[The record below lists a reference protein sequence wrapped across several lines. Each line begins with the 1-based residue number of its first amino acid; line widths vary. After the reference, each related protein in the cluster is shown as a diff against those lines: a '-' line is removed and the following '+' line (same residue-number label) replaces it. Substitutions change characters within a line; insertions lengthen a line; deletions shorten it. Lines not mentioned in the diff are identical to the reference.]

1 MTLHQYALIAVM
13 AVVVIILRSIPFML
27 FSGKRKVP
35 ASLLYLGKV
44 LTAAAIAMLV
54 VYSMFGVLNY
64 NTCGWSNLHWGL
76 IAGIVTAVLQY
87 FFKNPLIS
95 IITGTAVYMLTI
107 S

>member
-13 AVVVIILRSIPFML
+13 AVVVIILRCIPFVL

-54 VYSMFGVLNY
+54 VYSLYGNLNY
-64 NTCGWSNLHWGL
+64 PICGAKNLLPGLAASALTVILHWFL
-76 IAGIVTAVLQY
+76 
-87 FFKNPLIS
+87 KNPLIS
-95 IITGTAVYMLTI
+95 IIAGTACYMLLI
-107 S
+107 